1 MATERV
7 AAGVFSRL
15 PAGKAIL
22 LEGAR
27 GTAMR
32 LLSGAA
38 AEGSTEVIEDLIF
51 DVQAAFRRSGDERTA
66 ELVPEFFTMDSL
78 KERGRT
84 FALGAALGGAVSGSA
99 TAIGAIAN
107 LGDRPSRREV
117 ASVLAEAGT
126 TP

>member
-1 MATERV
+1 V
-7 AAGVFSRL
+7 AAEVFSRL
-15 PAGKAIL
+15 PTGKTIL

-38 AEGSTEVIEDLIF
+38 AEGATEVIEDLIF

-84 FALGAALGGAVSGSA
+84 FALGAAVGGAVSGSA

-117 ASVLAEAGT
+117 ASALAEAGT